1 MNRLPRLAIL
11 LGAGGL
17 IPFLVLGF
25 ASVMP
30 DPSMHRLPLLIG
42 YGAVILSFLGGVHE
56 GFAILAPAPLP
67 GAAKPPGEWARAE
80 SLRLW
85 GASACSIV
93 GWLSL
98 VMAAYLPPTVALATL
113 IAAFIALTVLEQ
125 RAASHGW
132 VSRPYMWLRWVLS
145 VIVVLVLCA
154 VLVLRLLGAPH

>member
-30 DPSMHRLPLLIG
+30 DPGMRRLPLLIG

-67 GAAKPPGEWARAE
+67 GAPKPAGAWTRAE

-85 GASACSIV
+85 GASACAV
-93 GWLSL
+93 AGWFALVITTYLSPAL
-98 VMAAYLPPTVALATL
+98 GLATL
-113 IAAFIALTVLEQ
+113 VAAFIALPVLEQ
-125 RAASHGW
+125 RAVTHGW
-132 VSRPYMWLRWVLS
+132 MPRSYMWLRWVLS
-145 VIVVLVLCA
+145 VIVVLVLGA
-154 VLVLRLLGAPH
+154 VLVLRLLGAGR

>member
-25 ASVMP
+25 A
-30 DPSMHRLPLLIG
+30 LLIG

-67 GAAKPPGEWARAE
+67 GATKPTGEWTRAE

-85 GASACSIV
+85 GASACAVV
-93 GWLSL
+93 GWLAL
-98 VMAAYLPPTVALATL
+98 VITSYLSPALGLATL
-113 IAAFIALTVLEQ
+113 IAAFIALPVLEQ
-125 RAASHGW
+125 RAVTRGW
-132 VSRPYMWLRWVLS
+132 MPRPYMWLRWVLS
-145 VIVVLVLCA
+145 VIVVLVLCT
-154 VLVLRLLGAPH
+154 VLVLRLLGAGR